1 MLVVERFRPGRRKMT
16 ERKKREKKNWWNWI
30 FSLVW
35 ERIEVK
41 ELANEVKASEELENS
56 TGLGQKWVRAH
67 FQTK

>member
-41 ELANEVKASEELENS
+41 ALANEVKASEELENS

-67 FQTK
+67 F

>member
-1 MLVVERFRPGRRKMT
+1 
-16 ERKKREKKNWWNWI
+16 
-30 FSLVW
+30 VW